1 MSSTNTSDLRTVDT
15 SGSRDLLSKIC
26 VLYRPLLLQEQTIF
40 TQEQFRLHLEEGES
54 DESENLLIY
63 HPLCD
68 FCNQHYFNLDAF
80 RIHLKRDHEQ
90 CELCKPNFPH
100 IYYENF
106 NQLADH
112 FDEIH
117 YRCKEPKCL
126 EINPFLVYQT
136 QAELNLHMEKVHW
149 RTGKSK
155 NGKVK
160 FNVTSLLGISC
171 EEQTGSDDEE
181 DQKTS
186 EMEFFEDWDYQS
198 FMNLVETMRSQGNE
212 ITDEQAEDMFENLRK
227 NQEEKH
233 IKKLQQKQ
241 KIIDHIGKDFTQVV
255 ISTNPVQKSRRRLY
269 RSATTSSQLRGRL
282 RRHQIFHDGQRKQ
295 NKQYPTSLS

>member
-1 MSSTNTSDLRTVDT
+1 MASSSTSTSVLRMVGTC
-15 SGSRDLLSKIC
+15 GSRASPSKIC

-40 TQEQFRLHLEEGES
+40 THDQFRLHLEEGES

-80 RIHLKRDHEQ
+80 RVHLKRDHEQ
-90 CELCKPNFPH
+90 CELCRPNFPH

-106 NQLADH
+106 NQLAEH
-112 FDEIH
+112 FDTIH
-117 YRCKEPKCL
+117 FRCKEPKCL

-136 QAELNLHMEKVHW
+136 QAELNLHMEKVHY

-171 EEQTGSDDEE
+171 EEQTGSDEEDEE
-181 DQKTS
+181 KTS

-198 FMNLVETMRSQGNE
+198 FMNLVETMRGQGHE
-212 ITDEQAEDMFENLRK
+212 ISDLQAEEMFENLRK
-227 NQEEKH
+227 TQEEKH

-255 ISTNPVQKSRRRLY
+255 LESSCSSRKQT
-269 RSATTSSQLRGRL
+269 ATTLTCCL
-282 RRHQIFHDGQRKQ
+282 RR
-295 NKQYPTSLS
+295 